1 MIFLMSC
8 MDLVCLVRLI
18 EKISYHQIKMKERDK
33 RKNNF
38 KTTYGLFEWLVI
50 LFSLII
56 AYSNLMRL
64 MNHILYAFIGTLLLI
79 TLKIFIGKL

>member
-1 MIFLMSC
+1 

-79 TLKIFIGKL
+79 TLKIFIGKI

>member
-18 EKISYHQIKMKERDK
+18 QKISYHQIKMKERDK

-38 KTTYGLFEWLVI
+38 KTTCGLFEWLVI
-50 LFSLII
+50 LFNLII

-64 MNHILYAFIGTLLLI
+64 MNYILYTCIGTLLLI
-79 TLKIFIGKL
+79 TLKIFIGKI

>member
-1 MIFLMSC
+1 MSC

-79 TLKIFIGKL
+79 TLKIFIGKI

>member
-1 MIFLMSC
+1 MIFLVSC

-79 TLKIFIGKL
+79 TLKIFIGKI

>member
-79 TLKIFIGKL
+79 TLKIFIGKI